1 MTRHTIFDQVLHRFT
16 LESHSFRK
24 FCFTRECE
32 RNDGVSDHH
41 RENVFVSGI
50 ARSGSTTLLNALHA
64 SDSFASTTYQL
75 MPFVL
80 APSLS
85 KVIAGISKTVVAPTE
100 RRHHDSIKIGLNSAE
115 ALDGIFW
122 NTYFPRDDHHMHPR
136 EVEQQ
141 TLHQY
146 AMFIENILIHFGKS
160 RYLSKMNQ
168 GIEWVASLA
177 GYFDRS
183 NFLVPF
189 RDPRQQA
196 ASLLN
201 QHNNFSRLSSYESKY
216 LGWLEHHEFGA
227 THLGFFEHHQQACP
241 AFSPENI
248 NYWLEHWKNGYS
260 YLSQLADLHPNIIPI
275 CYEQMAAS
283 QSIWNCLSNRLGIDI
298 SGKLFVNR
306 NAEKLKP
313 ASRVDDLLL
322 EDCQSLYAQLS
333 EQTRTRL
340 C

>member
-1 MTRHTIFDQVLHRFT
+1 MTSPGILDQVLHRFA
-16 LESHSFRK
+16 LESRRFRR
-24 FCFTRECE
+24 FCFKRQCE
-32 RNDGVSDHH
+32 HNDRVFDRH
-41 RENVFVSGI
+41 REHVFITGV
-50 ARSGSTTLLNALHA
+50 ARSGSTALLNALYEGGG
-64 SDSFASTTYQL
+64 FASTTYQL

-85 KVIAGISKTVVAPTE
+85 SVIAGIPKKTVAPTQ
-100 RRHHDSIKIGLNSAE
+100 RRHNDSIKIDLNSAE

-122 NTYFPRDDHHMHPR
+122 NTYLPRHDHHIQPR
-136 EVEQQ
+136 EVELQ
-141 TLHQY
+141 TLHYY
-146 AMFIENILIHFGKS
+146 AMFIENLLIHFGKS

-183 NFLVPF
+183 VFLVPF
-189 RDPRQQA
+189 RDPVQQA

-227 THLGFFEHHQQACP
+227 THLGFFEHTQRAHP
-241 AFSPENI
+241 AFSPQDI
-248 NYWLEHWKNGYS
+248 NYWLEQWQNGYS
-260 YLSQLADLHPNIIPI
+260 YLLRLVDLHPNIMPI

-283 QSIWNCLSNRLGIDI
+283 PSGWSCLSSRLGIDI

-306 NAEKLKP
+306 NDEKLKL
-313 ASRVDDLLL
+313 AFEIDDSLL
-322 EDCQSLYAQLS
+322 EACQLLYAKLS
-333 EQTRTRL
+333 EQAGIRI